1 VPGASGILAVRAN
14 GTYFWT
20 NSSPVA
26 AVFSSP
32 VSMVGVRGID
42 VGDNGLRID
51 AFDAPVGGLLVGSNS
66 VFGVS
71 RFGHG
76 EFYDLSV
83 NFGSIRRVEIY
94 QLSNADDDDDDGV
107 VLDNFNF
114 TPVAQTP
121 LPAALCDRSWS

>member
-1 VPGASGILAVRAN
+1 
-14 GTYFWT
+14 
-20 NSSPVA
+20 
-26 AVFSSP
+26 
-32 VSMVGVRGID
+32 MVGVRGID

-83 NFGSIRRVEIY
+83 NFGSIRRVE
-94 QLSNADDDDDDGV
+94 STNS
-107 VLDNFNF
+107 
-114 TPVAQTP
+114 QTP
-121 LPAALCDRSWS
+121 TTTMELFWTISTSRLLPKPLCQPLFRALRPFLELVG